1 MYLHCRDSLVAIM
14 EGRVQKWGNSLALR
28 IPAAFARQAGL
39 GQDSSVDI
47 SVEGDRIVI
56 KPARPQKYRLA
67 DLVAAISDDNVH
79 GEVDSGSPVGG
90 EAW

>member
-1 MYLHCRDSLVAIM
+1 M
-14 EGRVQKWGNSLALR
+14 EGRVQRWGNSLALR

-39 GQDSSVDI
+39 GQDSLVDI
-47 SVEGDRIVI
+47 SLENDRIVI
-56 KPARPQKYRLA
+56 TPARQQEYRLA

>member
-1 MYLHCRDSLVAIM
+1 M

-39 GQDSSVDI
+39 GQDSPVDI

-56 KPARPQKYRLA
+56 KPARPQEYRLV

-79 GEVDSGSPVGG
+79 AEVDSGSPVGG